1 MIKSGIIDLA
11 KEIKAMSE
19 REREIEGTDEILNI
33 VQKILEFNRQ
43 QQGQGLKLLTPN
55 QMLSRLTIFLA
66 QLKAGNNSE
75 KLKNEIRQRFYSL
88 CRSKKTY
95 KTTLQK
101 FGRHYLKMETIFMN
115 SEKIKTNELHRFRL
129 DLREKLNLKDPK

>member
-43 QQGQGLKLLTPN
+43 QQGQGLKILTPN
-55 QMLSRLTIFLA
+55 QMLSRLTIFF
-66 QLKAGNNSE
+66 S
-75 KLKNEIRQRFYSL
+75 
-88 CRSKKTY
+88 
-95 KTTLQK
+95 
-101 FGRHYLKMETIFMN
+101 TIK
-115 SEKIKTNELHRFRL
+115 SRK
-129 DLREKLNLKDPK
+129 